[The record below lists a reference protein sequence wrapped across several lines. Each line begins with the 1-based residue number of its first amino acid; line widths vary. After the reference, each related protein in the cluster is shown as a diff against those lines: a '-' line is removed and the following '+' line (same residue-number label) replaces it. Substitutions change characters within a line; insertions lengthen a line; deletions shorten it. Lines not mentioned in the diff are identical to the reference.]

1 MSPTKLALIGLATV
15 GVFLGTTLLSR
26 DRAPLS
32 AGTPR
37 APESSYRRG
46 DDPTY
51 AEELKKMTALLQ
63 DIGYQFR
70 QAESQRMI
78 NEEQL
83 RTFARSE
90 AERAQR
96 EAEQAIAALKKTL
109 DEKIPTVGNDL
120 AIQKLQ
126 AAITQL
132 TAEQTAL
139 REQARAAAE
148 SAPAESAPA
157 ESAPAD
163 SAESAAAEQQPEANR
178 VLNAPEETAL
188 DRLRRGLP
196 PESPA
201 GARPNLGS
209 GWPGLAELTGALNA
223 TAPGARPGGQ
233 PRADAPAVAGLTE
246 PYVTLTPYVA
256 GSNGDGARARN
267 PNLRPITSATAN
279 DAQRWR
285 IARYPFTVQTGPAG
299 ATATIPVYTIPDAAT
314 LVENAT
320 MTPLVGRVPVRGQVR
335 DPFRFKLITG
345 ATNLASNGHR
355 IPGIV
360 NAVWTGYVVG
370 VREQSCVRAYLD
382 TVTFTFEDGRLHTVN
397 QGKGNAGAAPSVQQ
411 HLGYLTDRWGKP
423 CIRGQLF
430 DNAGAYLK
438 DRGVAAF
445 LDGLAQAYA
454 QSQVT
459 VQQDSG
465 VLTGY
470 ISGDTYEYAL
480 GKGVSGAT
488 GEIADYVRE
497 RAADAFDV
505 VYVPPGVDVQL
516 FIETTIPIDYATDG
530 RKLRYDYTPGGTHA
544 RLD

>member
-1 MSPTKLALIGLATV
+1 MSPTKLALIGLAAG
-15 GVFLGTTLLSR
+15 GVLLGGTLLTR
-26 DRAPLS
+26 ERAPLS
-32 AGTPR
+32 AGTPH
-37 APESSYRRG
+37 APASPYRRG

-70 QAESQRMI
+70 QAENQRMI
-78 NEEQL
+78 QEEQL
-83 RTFARSE
+83 RTFARDA

-96 EAEQAIAALKKTL
+96 EAQQAIA
-109 DEKIPTVGNDL
+109 
-120 AIQKLQ
+120 KLQ
-126 AAITQL
+126 ESLNQARAKLDQQTQMVEEHPSVRQLRAQIEQL
-132 TAEQTAL
+132 TAEQATL
-139 REQARAAAE
+139 RAQARAGAE
-148 SAPAESAPA
+148 DAPAEPVAA
-157 ESAPAD
+157 DARESR
-163 SAESAAAEQQPEANR
+163 PEANR
-178 VLNAPEETAL
+178 VLNAPAETAL
-188 DRLRRGLP
+188 DRVRRSLNAPTASDAQVQG
-196 PESPA
+196 SWPA
-201 GARPNLGS
+201 
-209 GWPGLAELTGALNA
+209 WPDLEGLTGALNP
-223 TAPGARPGGQ
+223 TAPAARSG
-233 PRADAPAVAGLTE
+233 ADAPAVAGLTE

-256 GSNGDGARARN
+256 GSDGARARN
-267 PNLRPITSATAN
+267 PNARPTAT

-285 IARYPFTVQTGPAG
+285 IPRYPFTVKSSPAG
-299 ATATIPVYTIPDAAT
+299 ASATIPVYTIPDAAT
-314 LVENAT
+314 LVDNAT
-320 MTPLVGRVPVRGQVR
+320 MTPLVGRVPIRGQVR

-355 IPGIV
+355 IPGLV
-360 NAVWTGYVVG
+360 NAVWTGYVLG

-382 TVTFTFEDGRLHTVN
+382 TVTFTFADGRLHTVN
-397 QGKGNAGAAPSVQQ
+397 RGKGEAGQAPSVKQ

-423 CIRGQLF
+423 CIRGQRF

-438 DRGVAAF
+438 DRSVAAF

-459 VQQDSG
+459 IQQDSG

-470 ISGDTYEYAL
+470 VSGDTYEYAF
-480 GKGVSGAT
+480 GQGVSGAT

-505 VYVPPGVDVQL
+505 VYVPSGEDVQL

>member
-1 MSPTKLALIGLATV
+1 MSPTKLALIALTAG
-15 GVFLGTTLLSR
+15 GVLLGGTLLTR
-26 DRAPLS
+26 ERAPLS

-37 APESSYRRG
+37 EPEAPYRRG
-46 DDPTY
+46 DDPSY
-51 AEELKKMTALLQ
+51 AEELKKMTALVQ

-70 QAESQRMI
+70 QAESQRLI
-78 NEEQL
+78 QEEQL
-83 RTFARSE
+83 RTFARGE

-96 EAEQAIAALKKTL
+96 EAQQAIAKLQTALNQAMDQQTQTL
-109 DEKIPTVGNDL
+109 EAHPTV
-120 AIQKLQ
+120 QKLRAQ
-126 AAITQL
+126 IEQL
-132 TAEQTAL
+132 TAAQTAR
-139 REQARAAAE
+139 REPAAAAE
-148 SAPAESAPA
+148 AEPAEP
-157 ESAPAD
+157 EGEAD
-163 SAESAAAEQQPEANR
+163 AAASRPEANR
-178 VLNAPEETAL
+178 VLKPEGETAL
-188 DRLRRGLP
+188 DRLRRELNAP
-196 PESPA
+196 DAPDA
-201 GARPNLGS
+201 GRSNPWT
-209 GWPGLAELTGALNA
+209 GWPGLEGLTDALNPKSPA
-223 TAPGARPGGQ
+223 VAPPGAN
-233 PRADAPAVAGLTE
+233 APAVAGLTE

-256 GSNGDGARARN
+256 GGSEAGRAGGVRTAAYLSAPGALA
-267 PNLRPITSATAN
+267 ADTA
-279 DAQRWR
+279 RWR
-285 IARYPFTVQTGPAG
+285 IPRYPFTVKSSPAG

-314 LVENAT
+314 LVDNAT
-320 MTPLVGRVPVRGQVR
+320 MTPLVGRVPQRGQVR

-360 NAVWTGYVVG
+360 NAVWTGYVLG

-382 TVTFTFEDGRLHTVN
+382 TVTFTFADGRLHTVN
-397 QGKGNAGAAPSVQQ
+397 RGKGESGQAPSVKQ

-438 DRGVAAF
+438 DRSVAAF

-459 VQQDSG
+459 IQQDSG

-470 ISGDTYEYAL
+470 VSGDTYEYAL

-530 RKLRYDYTPGGTHA
+530 RKLRYDYPPGGTHA